1 MGGMEVKTLYE
12 LREEHAAIRAVI
24 DEAGAELEHELA
36 AQLDRAVADLESD
49 EADKM
54 ESFYR
59 LIRHL
64 EMEASAARAEAEQY
78 AMMAKTRENAVKRI
92 KDRIKDH
99 LESTGRKSI
108 ETTSGKKF
116 AIQANGGKQSL
127 KLADTIDLDA
137 VPAELVRV
145 VRTLDTDA
153 VRDAIGAGQAFDWAT
168 LEPRGTHLRIK

>member
-1 MGGMEVKTLYE
+1 MKTLYE
-12 LREEHAAIRAVI
+12 LRTEHNEIRAVI
-24 DEAGAELEHELA
+24 DEAGPELNDELA
-36 AQLDRAVADLESD
+36 AQLDRAIADLESD

-54 ESFYR
+54 GSFYR

-78 AMMAKTRENAVKRI
+78 AMLAATRENAVGRI
-92 KDRIKDH
+92 KARIKDH
-99 LESTGRKSI
+99 LESTGRKSV
-108 ETTSGKKF
+108 ETTTGKKF
-116 AIQANGGKQSL
+116 AIQANGGKQTL
-127 KLADTIDLDA
+127 KLADSIDLDA

-145 VRTLDTDA
+145 VRTIDTDA